1 MASSEFELIEKYFK
15 NLTEEDSSVQC
26 GIGDDAAIIKI
37 PDNMELVLS
46 IDTLLEGTHFPAGT
60 HPSDIAYKALAI
72 NLSDMAAMGAL
83 PKWVLLSI
91 SLPEGDEVWLERF
104 ASGFLELAKQY
115 SVNLI
120 GGDMNRGPLSITV
133 QIQGLVPTGKAL
145 KRSGAQQGDLIYVC
159 GTLGD
164 AGAGLD
170 IIQQKLVIADEY
182 KKFFL
187 NSLTRPE
194 ISIDA
199 GINLRDVASSAID
212 ISDGLISD
220 LGHILEASHVG
231 AEIELGKIPLS
242 EGMQQCIDKI
252 AAWNYALTSGDDY
265 TLCFTAS
272 AEQHDLIINT
282 FEEINVRVSC
292 IGKVVGERGL
302 RCKDPEGNYFEPT
315 GSSYTHF

>member
-1 MASSEFELIEKYFK
+1 MVLSEFELIEKYFR
-15 NLTEEDSSVQC
+15 NLTDEDSSVQC
-26 GIGDDAAIIKI
+26 GIGDDAAIIKV

-60 HPSDIAYKALAI
+60 HPSDIAYKALAV
-72 NLSDMAAMGAL
+72 NLSDMAAMGAV

-91 SLPEGDEVWLERF
+91 SLPEGDEVWLEQF
-104 ASGFLELAKQY
+104 ASGFLKLAKQH
-115 SVNLI
+115 SVKLI
-120 GGDMNRGPLSITV
+120 GGDISRGPLSITM

-145 KRSGAQQGDLIYVC
+145 KRGGAEQGDLIYVS

-164 AGAGLD
+164 AGVGLD
-170 IIQQKLVIADEY
+170 IIQQKLVIVNEQ
-182 KKFFL
+182 KMFFL
-187 NSLTRPE
+187 NSLNRPE

-199 GINLRDVASSAID
+199 GIHLRDVASSAID

-231 AEIELGKIPLS
+231 AEIEMEKIPLS
-242 EGMQQCIDKI
+242 EGMQLCIDKI

-265 TLCFTAS
+265 KLCFTAS
-272 AEQHDLIINT
+272 AEKHDLIMNI
-282 FEEINVRVSC
+282 FEEINIPVSC
-292 IGKVVGERGL
+292 IGKVAGERGL